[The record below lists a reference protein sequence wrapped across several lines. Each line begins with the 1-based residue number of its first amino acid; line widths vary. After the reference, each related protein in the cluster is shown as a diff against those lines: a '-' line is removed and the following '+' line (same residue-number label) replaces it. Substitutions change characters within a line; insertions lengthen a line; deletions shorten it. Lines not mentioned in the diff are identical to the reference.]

1 MSAASPIPLQQ
12 AISAGGIKTVN
23 FFNGRLL
30 TGEDLSAE
38 QDANALARLQLGTA
52 IGGGV
57 ANGLEVAE
65 ASSGSTNERP
75 VVTVEAGLAVSRSGR
90 ALQLSARTD
99 LALTR
104 DPLTGIST
112 SGLVFS
118 DCTPTQPGTYTAG
131 AGVYLLTIGPA
142 QESQGRAP
150 TSGLGNASATCASAY
165 VVDGVQFRLL
175 RLSLPTADTN
185 DAAHLRNRIA
195 HRMLGSAELASLV
208 AAPFGSVISNW
219 GFLDEL
225 LDSSCLTDDEVP
237 LALVRWTSADG
248 LVFVDRWAVRRR
260 IARDGASASWPGF
273 TGDRL
278 IAEGEAR
285 FQQFQDELAD
295 LLVRS
300 SSPTTVKATE
310 HFELLPAVALIPLDT
325 SAALPGFHLVDFFDG
340 VKTRDTLFMEGGI
353 LNWFLRV
360 SYAFPPIDLS
370 SEELVWT
377 YTVRENAQASAQQYL
392 VVAHGHMPYAGPSRY
407 DLSYADF
414 ANYLLASS

>member
-1 MSAASPIPLQQ
+1 MSAVTPTPLQQ
-12 AISAGGIKTVN
+12 AISAGGVKTVN

-30 TGEDLSAE
+30 TGEDLSTE
-38 QDANALARLQLGTA
+38 QTANALARLQLGSA
-52 IGGGV
+52 VGSGV
-57 ANGLEVAE
+57 AHGLEVAE
-65 ASSGSTNERP
+65 ASSGSTSERP
-75 VVTVEAGLAVSRSGR
+75 VVTVEAGLAVSPSGR
-90 ALQLSARTD
+90 TLLLPARTN

-104 DPLTGIST
+104 DPITGSAT
-112 SGLVFS
+112 TGLVFS

-131 AGVYLLTIGPA
+131 AGVYLLTIGPS
-142 QESQGRAP
+142 QENQGRAP
-150 TSGLGNASATCASAY
+150 TSGLGNASATCATAY

-175 RLSLPTADTN
+175 RLALPTHDTAD
-185 DAAHLRNRIA
+185 ASYLRNRIA
-195 HRMLGSAELASLV
+195 HRMLGSDDLAPLV
-208 AAPFGSVISNW
+208 SSPFGSVVASW

-225 LDSSCLTDDEVP
+225 LESGCLTPDEVP

-248 LVFVDRWAVRRR
+248 LVYVDRWAVRRR
-260 IARDGASASWPGF
+260 IARNGASATWPGF

-278 IAEGEAR
+278 VAEGEAR

-295 LLVRS
+295 LLTQS
-300 SSPTTVKATE
+300 TSPTTVQVKQ
-310 HFELLPAVALIPLDT
+310 HFERLPAVALIPLDT
-325 SAALPGFHLVDFFDG
+325 SAALPGFHLVDFFEG
-340 VKTRDTLFMEGGI
+340 VTTRDTLFMEGGV
-353 LNWFLRV
+353 LNSFIRM

-370 SEELVWT
+370 SPELVWI